1 MLNTPSH
8 PNVPGTVFQPLPRD
22 PNRAL
27 EEMAVIIKRLM
38 DVYKRET
45 KALEDL
51 DSQGF
56 LAEQEE
62 KSEAARAYQH
72 AIGEIVAR
80 KDEIRTANP
89 DLKLKLEMMQ
99 DGFSELA
106 RVNMKALKRMQ
117 KTMDRLGNT
126 IRRIAKEETE
136 KHRTFSYGANGTMQ
150 TNTRKGI
157 STGLSETA

>member
-1 MLNTPSH
+1 MLGTPSH
-8 PNVPGTVFQPLPRD
+8 PHNAALPAFLPRD
-22 PNRAL
+22 PDRAL

-45 KALEDL
+45 HALESL

-62 KSEAARAYQH
+62 KTEAARIYQH
-72 AIGEIVAR
+72 AIVEVMTR
-80 KDEIRTANP
+80 KDEIRTAHP

-99 DGFSELA
+99 DGFAELA
-106 RVNMKALKRMQ
+106 ASNMKALKRMQ
-117 KTMDRLGNT
+117 RTMDRLGST

-136 KHRTFSYGANGTMQ
+136 KQRTFSYGSNGTMR
-150 TNTRKGI
+150 TDTRKVI